1 MRLTGKEFK
10 EYVVQLSDMPFD
22 EAYNAVDELPIDRKQ
37 KHRLLIAISN
47 KENVQKRH
55 WIFYILGVLA
65 YIGIIFATL
74 WITSL
79 FIEID
84 YIWLFVV
91 NFGVSGVLTF
101 VAFMLMHKIV
111 PSPNKGLIISIMI
124 ITIAYIATA
133 AINFIYSGV
142 SNHIVLTIINL
153 VCAAFGVIAGCVSA
167 NEEIDAEITK
177 GNVVAIT
184 LSAVISAIYVIIAI
198 VSWNL
203 MIALVESGY
212 YALY

>member
-1 MRLTGKEFK
+1 
-10 EYVVQLSDMPFD
+10 
-22 EAYNAVDELPIDRKQ
+22 
-37 KHRLLIAISN
+37 
-47 KENVQKRH
+47 
-55 WIFYILGVLA
+55 
-65 YIGIIFATL
+65 
-74 WITSL
+74 
-79 FIEID
+79 
-84 YIWLFVV
+84 
-91 NFGVSGVLTF
+91 
-101 VAFMLMHKIV
+101 
-111 PSPNKGLIISIMI
+111 MI

>member
-1 MRLTGKEFK
+1 MRLTGREFK

-111 PSPNKGLIISIMI
+111 PSPNKGLNISIMI
-124 ITIAYIATA
+124 ITI
-133 AINFIYSGV
+133 
-142 SNHIVLTIINL
+142 
-153 VCAAFGVIAGCVSA
+153 
-167 NEEIDAEITK
+167 
-177 GNVVAIT
+177 
-184 LSAVISAIYVIIAI
+184 
-198 VSWNL
+198 
-203 MIALVESGY
+203 
-212 YALY
+212 